1 MRESQRRAGQLEDEL
16 GSASPPCADAPP
28 WALGRAPG
36 CPPSPGCPTPL
47 RLPSGPGRGPGSPPG
62 SSEPASLHPVS
73 ELPSDWP
80 VFAGDSRRPGSVRG
94 SIGDRCPARALGHT
108 LSATW
113 FLIQAPL
120 HRALPD
126 APREPRSPGH
136 ASTVNLR
143 RQASV
148 HFQTGHLGTDWPVA
162 TECSQVPGQ

>member
-28 WALGRAPG
+28 WAARLAAPHRLAARPRYVCPVALGGGQEAPRAPLN
-36 CPPSPGCPTPL
+36 PL
-47 RLPSGPGRGPGSPPG
+47 RSIPCPNSLPTGPCLQGT
-62 SSEPASLHPVS
+62 V
-73 ELPSDWP
+73 
-80 VFAGDSRRPGSVRG
+80 AGQDASVRG
-94 SIGDRCPARALGHT
+94 SVGDRCPARALGHT

-120 HRALPD
+120 RRALPD

-136 ASTVNLR
+136 AGTVNLR
-143 RQASV
+143 RQASA